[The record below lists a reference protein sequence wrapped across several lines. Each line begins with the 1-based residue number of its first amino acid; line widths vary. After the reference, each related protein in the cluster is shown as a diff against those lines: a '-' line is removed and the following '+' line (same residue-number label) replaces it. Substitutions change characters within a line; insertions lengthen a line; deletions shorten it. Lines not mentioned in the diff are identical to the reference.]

1 MMQSLVSAV
10 AAAVLVGQLAIVPVF
25 AQDRP
30 PENPGPNANITRWAA
45 GKLTF
50 RDIESEQVTGE
61 EYFRLSVHPD
71 GTRTMMAWLN
81 SSGYN
86 NIRHVVM
93 RVEESFRPL
102 EVFINAWVGDFG
114 YKGSTRVT
122 VDGNQLRT
130 TAWGPAGGSEQTLQV
145 PDTFS
150 IVPHAEVFNAWAT
163 WGADPAIGVEGERFV
178 VDFAGSRPGAPFLGN
193 IQQGRVTFVGEER
206 LTVPAGT
213 FDTLHYRAGAL
224 DMWSTKQ
231 DRILVQQRYAST
243 GTEYVLTEFESGP

>member
-1 MMQSLVSAV
+1 MDRLFLALMTALISM
-10 AAAVLVGQLAIVPVF
+10 VLSVPLA

-93 RVEESFRPL
+93 RVEESFRPI
-102 EVFINAWVGDFG
+102 EVFVNAWVRDYG
-114 YKGSTRVT
+114 YKGSTRVII
-122 VDGNQLRT
+122 DGTQLTAT
-130 TAWGPAGGSEQTLQV
+130 TWGPAG
-145 PDTFS
+145 
-150 IVPHAEVFNAWAT
+150 AA
-163 WGADPAIGVEGERFV
+163 
-178 VDFAGSRPGAPFLGN
+178 
-193 IQQGRVTFVGEER
+193 
-206 LTVPAGT
+206 
-213 FDTLHYRAGAL
+213 
-224 DMWSTKQ
+224 
-231 DRILVQQRYAST
+231 
-243 GTEYVLTEFESGP
+243 